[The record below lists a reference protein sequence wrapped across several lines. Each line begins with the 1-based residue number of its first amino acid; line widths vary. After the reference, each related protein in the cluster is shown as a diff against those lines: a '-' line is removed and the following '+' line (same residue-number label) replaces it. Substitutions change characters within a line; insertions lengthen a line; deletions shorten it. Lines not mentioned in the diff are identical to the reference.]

1 MPSHQIHL
9 AIAKRYIEKHE
20 VEDKEAFIEG
30 SIAPDFVKPK
40 EISHYTI
47 PTSKED
53 LLEHLKAKVDIN
65 RFLKENKIET
75 DYDKGVLLH
84 LITDKIFFTEFF
96 SEEFLKSTNYHE
108 FTEDLYTS
116 YGKMNGYLEEKYH
129 IILKE
134 ELAEKIRQEIEA
146 AKKHH
151 KVTAKVGKNIVP
163 LDELDIFIEKMSDVN
178 LEEYM
183 TKE

>member
-53 LLEHLKAKVDIN
+53 LLEHLKAKVDLN
-65 RFLKENKIET
+65 RFLRENKIKT
-75 DYDKGVLLH
+75 DYDKGMLLH

-96 SEEFLKSTNYHE
+96 SEEFLKNTDYHE

-116 YGKMNGYLEEKYH
+116 YSQMNGYLEEKYH

-134 ELAEKIRQEIEA
+134 ELAEKIRQEIEES
-146 AKKHH
+146 KKHH

-178 LEEYM
+178 LEEYV

>member
-53 LLEHLKAKVDIN
+53 LYEHLKAKVDLN
-65 RFLKENKIET
+65 RFLRENEIKT

-84 LITDKIFFTEFF
+84 LMTDKIFFTEFF

-116 YGKMNGYLEEKYH
+116 YSQMNAYLEEKYH
-129 IILKE
+129 IVLKE
-134 ELAEKIRQEIEA
+134 ELAEKIKQEIEA
-146 AKKHH
+146 SKKHH
-151 KVTAKVGKNIVP
+151 NVSAKLGKNVVP
-163 LDELDIFIEKMSDVN
+163 LDKLDAFIERMSNVN
-178 LEEYM
+178 LEEYI

>member
-9 AIAKRYIEKHE
+9 AIAKKYIEKHE

-47 PTSKED
+47 PSSKED
-53 LLEHLKAKVDIN
+53 LYEHLKAKVDLN
-65 RFLKENKIET
+65 RFLRENEIKT
-75 DYDKGVLLH
+75 DYDKAVLLH
-84 LITDKIFFTEFF
+84 LMTDRIFFTEFF
-96 SEEFLKSTNYHE
+96 SEEFLKHTNYHE

-116 YGKMNGYLEEKYH
+116 YSQTNGYLEEKYH

-134 ELAEKIRQEIEA
+134 ELAEKIREEIEA
-146 AKKHH
+146 SKQHH
-151 KVTAKVGKNIVP
+151 KVSAKTGKNIVP
-163 LDELDIFIEKMSDVN
+163 LDKLNAFIERMSSVN
-178 LEEYM
+178 LEEYI

>member
-75 DYDKGVLLH
+75 DYDKGMLLH

-134 ELAEKIRQEIEA
+134 ELAEKIRQEIEES
-146 AKKHH
+146 KKHH

-163 LDELDIFIEKMSDVN
+163 LEELDMFIEKMSDVN
-178 LEEYM
+178 LEEYC
-183 TKE
+183 TEE

>member
-1 MPSHQIHL
+1 MPSFQIHL

-40 EISHYTI
+40 ETSHYTI

-53 LLEHLKAKVDIN
+53 LLEHLKAKVDLN
-65 RFLKENKIET
+65 RFLKENEIKT

-84 LITDKIFFTEFF
+84 LVTDKIFYTEFYTK
-96 SEEFLKSTNYHE
+96 EFLKNTNYHE

-116 YGKMNGYLEEKYH
+116 YSQMNGYLEEKYH

-134 ELAEKIRQEIEA
+134 ELAEKIRQEIEES
-146 AKKHH
+146 KKHH

-163 LDELDIFIEKMSDVN
+163 LEELDMFIEKMSDVN
-178 LEEYM
+178 LEEYC
-183 TKE
+183 TEE